1 MSWFGWRRNNGG
13 NNPGLSVFESAQLSA
28 MQDIVRQ
35 YEETNRQYH
44 DLLYWLATRILP
56 GKVDQRLSENPFA
69 FANMTPDGWR
79 EFFQDIADNT
89 HFLHGSAHSLH
100 LELQRENERLRQQLA
115 AAEIQIAQLKAE
127 RDWLQQQNAPAE
139 LPQEAPG
146 GAKDTTSDTLPPASI
161 DEDHQPET
169 SSEEPPFRFPEAYP
183 RQYQALFT
191 HQQETK
197 WRREV
202 AAIAILAGLGYS
214 AETSLRWEIVQYVQ
228 QTPAAQGKQVL
239 TNPDS
244 GSIKRLI
251 ASLEENKLI
260 ERIPVNVGQSRIIIL
275 RLTELGRNVARAMGV
290 PIVESEWERLMRLHG
305 GERQQKHAAM
315 VCLFTAYAR
324 RRGWRTEVCPEVE
337 PPADPDVLIEKD
349 DERIYVEVEAGS
361 GTVERRMRK
370 WRNQRNLQGFVAI
383 CAPNEKTRRELVQ
396 EARGNTKRG
405 MATDLIWLRGKPRED
420 NALWAE
426 TW

>member
-1 MSWFGWRRNNGG
+1 MSWFDWRDEDDD
-13 NNPGLSVFESAQLSA
+13 PEDELSAFESAQLRA
-28 MQDIVRQ
+28 LQDIVRQ
-35 YEETNRQYH
+35 YEKTNRQYH
-44 DLLYWLATRILP
+44 DLLYWLATRIVP
-56 GKVDQRLSENPFA
+56 GEVDQRLTRDPFA
-69 FANMTPDGWR
+69 FAHMKPDGWR
-79 EFFQDIADNT
+79 RFYQNALKDV
-89 HFLHGSAHSLH
+89 H
-100 LELQRENERLRQQLA
+100 LSRWLAPANPNARTLQRENEQLRQRLA
-115 AAEIQIAQLKAE
+115 AAEARIAELKAE
-127 RDWLQQQNAPAE
+127 RDRLQQSVIALRRGKDNEPQSLVETAPE
-139 LPQEAPG
+139 
-146 GAKDTTSDTLPPASI
+146 PAS
-161 DEDHQPET
+161 EPEQPGTEK
-169 SSEEPPFRFPEAYP
+169 PFQFPDAYP
-183 RQYQALFT
+183 KQYKTLFT
-191 HQQETK
+191 PQETK

-228 QTPAAQGKQVL
+228 HTLEAQGKQVL

-260 ERIPVNVGQSRIIIL
+260 ERLPVNAGQSRIIIL
-275 RLTELGRNVARAMGV
+275 RLTELGRNVAQAMGV

-349 DERIYVEVEAGS
+349 GERIYVEVEAGS
-361 GTVERRMRK
+361 GTAERRMKK

-383 CAPNEKTRRELVQ
+383 CAPNEKIRQDLVR
-396 EARGNTKRG
+396 EARANTKRG
-405 MATDLIWLRGKPRED
+405 MATDLIWLRGKPKED
-420 NALWAE
+420 NALWVE
-426 TW
+426 TWP

>member
-1 MSWFGWRRNNGG
+1 
-13 NNPGLSVFESAQLSA
+13 
-28 MQDIVRQ
+28 MQH
-35 YEETNRQYH
+35 T
-44 DLLYWLATRILP
+44 
-56 GKVDQRLSENPFA
+56 
-69 FANMTPDGWR
+69 
-79 EFFQDIADNT
+79 
-89 HFLHGSAHSLH
+89 
-100 LELQRENERLRQQLA
+100 
-115 AAEIQIAQLKAE
+115 
-127 RDWLQQQNAPAE
+127 
-139 LPQEAPG
+139 
-146 GAKDTTSDTLPPASI
+146 
-161 DEDHQPET
+161 PET
-169 SSEEPPFRFPEAYP
+169 
-183 RQYQALFT
+183 
-191 HQQETK
+191 
-197 WRREV
+197 
-202 AAIAILAGLGYS
+202 
-214 AETSLRWEIVQYVQ
+214 
-228 QTPAAQGKQVL
+228 QGKQVL

-275 RLTELGRNVARAMGV
+275 RLTKLGRNVAQAMGV

-324 RRGWRTEVCPEVE
+324 RRGWHTEVCPEVE

-349 DERIYVEVEAGS
+349 GERIYVEVEAGS
-361 GTVERRMRK
+361 GTAERRMKK

-383 CAPNEKTRRELVQ
+383 CAPNEKVRQELVR

-420 NALWAE
+420 NALWVE